1 MPSPTDTVRPVPE
14 PSAPSPRPL
23 DGIRVLEL
31 GQLMAGPF
39 AGTLLAYFGA
49 EVIKVEPPGQ
59 GDPVRGW
66 RILDEDGTSLWWR
79 SLGRNK
85 KCITLDL
92 RQERGREIARRLAR
106 EVDVL
111 IENFRPGTLEAWG
124 LASESLQQEN
134 PRLIVAR
141 VSGYGQTG
149 PRSAEPGFASVCE
162 AFGGLRHVT
171 GMPGEP
177 PVRSNLS
184 LGDSLAGVHAALG
197 ILLALL
203 ARDRTLAGRGQTI
216 DLGIF
221 EAVYNMMEGA
231 VPEHDRCGVVRG
243 PSGTTISGISAT
255 NLYRARDGRSIVI
268 GGSGDSIFRRLM
280 QAVGRPELAGE
291 LRLATN
297 AGRVEH
303 EREIDEVL
311 AGWCASLTA
320 EEALA
325 RLAEAQVP
333 AGPVMS
339 VADMASDPHYQA
351 RELFEE
357 VEVGGRPLKLP
368 ALAPK
373 LGSTPGRTDWPG
385 PEVGA
390 HNREVLVGML
400 GMSEEEIR
408 ALEEEGVTGR
418 APRTIPPAEG
428 TNAR

>member
-1 MPSPTDTVRPVPE
+1 
-14 PSAPSPRPL
+14 
-23 DGIRVLEL
+23 
-31 GQLMAGPF
+31 MAGPF
-39 AGTLLAYFGA
+39 AGTILGYFGA
-49 EVIKVEPPGQ
+49 EVIKIEPPGT

-66 RILDEDGTSLWWR
+66 RVLDDDGTSLWWR

-92 RQERGREIARRLAR
+92 RRERGREIARRLAR
-106 EVDVL
+106 QVDVL

-124 LASESLQQEN
+124 LAPEALQAEN

-197 ILLALL
+197 VLLALL
-203 ARDRTLAGRGQTI
+203 ARDRAGAGPASGRGQTI

-221 EAVYNMMEGA
+221 EAVYNMLEGA
-231 VPEHDRCGVVRG
+231 VPEHDRRGAVRG
-243 PSGTTISGISAT
+243 PSGTTISGVSAT
-255 NLYRARDGRSIVI
+255 NLYRAADGRSIVI

-280 QAVGRPELAGE
+280 QAIGREDLAGDP
-291 LRLATN
+291 RLTTN

-303 EREIDEVL
+303 EREIDAAL
-311 AGWCASLTA
+311 AGWCAGLTA

-325 RLAEAQVP
+325 RLAAARVP
-333 AGPVMS
+333 AGPVMT

-351 RELFEE
+351 RGLFEE
-357 VEVGGRPLKLP
+357 VEVGGRPLRLP
-368 ALAPK
+368 AIAPR

-400 GMSEEEIR
+400 GMSEEEVR
-408 ALEEEGVTGR
+408 GLAEEGV
-418 APRTIPPAEG
+418 I
-428 TNAR
+428 